1 MQPLST
7 IVIVNINIVQIS
19 ANVNNF
25 FNKTVKKPF
34 LFKKFYNFTLFFS

>member
-1 MQPLST
+1 MQPLSM
-7 IVIVNINIVQIS
+7 VVNNNINIVQKL

>member
-7 IVIVNINIVQIS
+7 IVFVNINIVQKL

-25 FNKTVKKPF
+25 FNKTVKNPL
-34 LFKKFYNFTLFFS
+34 LFEKFNNFTLFFS